1 MRKIQTQDVFKLA
14 RIIRLSGAKDELTE
28 TLKASTSS
36 ESNSGVLGVD
46 LMMSLI
52 SACGNEEVENA
63 LYDLIGNI
71 AEAKAGE
78 IKTMDLDV
86 LGTLLKDISEQNN
99 LSRFFDLAVKS
110 A

>member
-28 TLKASTSS
+28 ALKASTSS
-36 ESNSGVLGVD
+36 ELSSGAGLD

-63 LYDLIGNI
+63 LYALIGGI
-71 AEAKAGE
+71 AEAKPDE
-78 IKTMDLDV
+78 IMTMDLDE
-86 LGTLLKDISEQNN
+86 LGALLKDISEQNN

>member
-28 TLKASTSS
+28 ALKASTSS
-36 ESNSGVLGVD
+36 ELRSSAGLD

-78 IKTMDLDV
+78 IKTMDLDD